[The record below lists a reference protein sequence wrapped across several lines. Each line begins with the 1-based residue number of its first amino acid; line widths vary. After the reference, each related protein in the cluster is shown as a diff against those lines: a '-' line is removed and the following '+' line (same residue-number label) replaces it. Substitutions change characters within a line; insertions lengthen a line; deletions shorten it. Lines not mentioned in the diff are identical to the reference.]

1 MVSPQSNWDNM
12 DRQPQ
17 KLIKL
22 IWTTIPAPILIYIS
36 FLFFS
41 ENLKTFPFSTGRWQ
55 SPPKIFSILDITPL
69 NNRILLDVF
78 RIFHHDNSDFI
89 QIHYFFSSF
98 HPLRRNSVSPVTF
111 MRFQIIQLR
120 LFTSS
125 LSFHPSHR

>member
-55 SPPKIFSILDITPL
+55 SPPKIFSILDITSL
-69 NNRILLDVF
+69 NNRILLDVLS
-78 RIFHHDNSDFI
+78 IFHHDNSDLFRL
-89 QIHYFFSSF
+89 HFFFSF
-98 HPLRRNSVSPVTF
+98 FQPLTMYSVRSVSF
-111 MRFQIIQLR
+111 GR
-120 LFTSS
+120 
-125 LSFHPSHR
+125 